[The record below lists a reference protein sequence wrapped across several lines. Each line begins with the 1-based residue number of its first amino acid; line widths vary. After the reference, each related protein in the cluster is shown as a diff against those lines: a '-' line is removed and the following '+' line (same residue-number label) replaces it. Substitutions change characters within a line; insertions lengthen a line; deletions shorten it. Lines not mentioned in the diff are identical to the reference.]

1 MVYPSDSDSESEPLE
16 LLSHRPVDSDS
27 ELVDDDSELAVDED
41 RVRDPRSDPEFDLD
55 EIDTLDPEL
64 EETIFLDRWECLE
77 LWDASTRFRAWDCE
91 VLVLPPSNE
100 TSSWVSLFL
109 LLPTGFLFF
118 DWLGLGC
125 DRSPLIVTFENCTLR
140 PMI

>member
-16 LLSHRPVDSDS
+16 LLSHRPVASDS

-118 DWLGLGC
+118 
-125 DRSPLIVTFENCTLR
+125 
-140 PMI
+140 